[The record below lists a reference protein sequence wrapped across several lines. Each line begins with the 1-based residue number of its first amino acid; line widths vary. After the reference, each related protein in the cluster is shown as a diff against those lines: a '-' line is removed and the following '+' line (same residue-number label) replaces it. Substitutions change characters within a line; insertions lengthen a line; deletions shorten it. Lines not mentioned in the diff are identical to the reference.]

1 MKKSFKYFLAYS
13 FITLLLL
20 SLDIFLLTRKKR
32 KRKNPKAMKK
42 RVSSLYLSFGPQRLA
57 LDYIRNLV
65 DIIPFTK
72 YIKWITL
79 LLLVCLSFI

>member
-1 MKKSFKYFLAYS
+1 
-13 FITLLLL
+13 
-20 SLDIFLLTRKKR
+20 
-32 KRKNPKAMKK
+32 MKK

-65 DIIPFTK
+65 EIIPFTK

-79 LLLVCLSFI
+79 LLLVCLSYI